1 MLYTAAFISPV
12 YPCFQAIPEEP
23 LLMTPSFSRRHALRV
38 LTGTALWAASHT
50 SAAPAGI
57 KRRLP
62 LPLVQP
68 STYPTVFVP
77 GAVQPLAPG
86 TRRVAALPRLHL
98 PALPELHRCEFAS
111 NGHLEAAHAVVLL
124 PAAAATH
131 EQALHLAHTAA
142 VQMFAT
148 RPTLSEAAVSVY
160 RADGY
165 QGFGGP
171 APLLTASVPRS
182 RLAAFASGTLAEA
195 AHYDRLW
202 LNPDLVPLKQ
212 TEPSREL
219 ERVPVFVGSL
229 AGLAEQR
236 VKQLAAQLV
245 GGTHGGLL
253 FHGRVLSTPA
263 AALSFD
269 DVPHPIYAPLL
280 LDTLKRAAVNATFFC
295 IGRNARAYPYYVRDM
310 VEGGHEIGNHTY
322 HHVRLTGLPADTVED
337 ELKSCDEVLLGIT
350 GKPVRFFRPPGGR
363 YSPET
368 LEIARAR
375 GLVTTFWTDDPA
387 DFNNPGQRVLENRL
401 ALHLR
406 PGGIVLLHDNVLE
419 SLRVLPQFVAYAQ
432 KMGVTLDTV
441 GDLAGLES
449 STD

>member
-1 MLYTAAFISPV
+1 
-12 YPCFQAIPEEP
+12 
-23 LLMTPSFSRRHALRV
+23 MTPSLSRRHALRL
-38 LTGTALWAASHT
+38 LTGTALWAASKT
-50 SAAPAGI
+50 AAAPAGI
-57 KRRLP
+57 KRQVPLLP

-68 STYPTVFVP
+68 ATYPTVRVP

-86 TRRVAALPRLHL
+86 TRTVAALPRLSL
-98 PALPELHRCEFAS
+98 PALLELHRCEFAS
-111 NGHLEAAHAVVLL
+111 NGHIEAAHAVLLL
-124 PAAAATH
+124 PATSATH
-131 EQALHLAHTAA
+131 EQALRLAHEAA
-142 VQMFAT
+142 VQMFAR

-182 RLAAFASGTLAEA
+182 RLAAFVSGTLAEA
-195 AHYDRLW
+195 AQYDRLW
-202 LNPDLVPLKQ
+202 LNPDVVPPKQ

-269 DVPHPIYAPLL
+269 DAPHPIYAPLL
-280 LDTLKRAAVNATFFC
+280 LDTLKRAGINATFFC

-310 VEGGHEIGNHTY
+310 VENGHEIGNHTY

-337 ELKSCDEVLLGIT
+337 ELKSCDEVLHGIT

-368 LEIARAR
+368 LQIAHAR

-406 PGGIVLLHDNVLE
+406 RGGIVLLHDNVLE

-432 KMGVTLDTV
+432 KMGVKLDTV

-449 STD
+449 STS